1 MDDRYYI
8 DETCSV
14 CDTECGSRLCDDC
27 KEETERL
34 FVEFWDSLNS
44 DQRLY
49 LDNKADGV
57 YLSDMYERMKKC
69 LNHTATS

>member
-27 KEETERL
+27 KAETEIL
-34 FVEFWDSLNS
+34 FKALCLENFNS
-44 DQRLY
+44 DQLLY
-49 LDNKADGV
+49 LAMRLDGV
-57 YLSDMYERMKKC
+57 YLTDFLKG
-69 LNHTATS
+69 